1 MGRPSQHTKEF
12 KAEAVELV
20 RTSGRTHADIAESLG
35 INKNTL
41 GNWVNK
47 ARKAERAAEDPDQLD
62 DDERAELARLRKEN
76 RELRQDRDILRKAAA
91 YFAKET
97 IR

>member
-1 MGRPSQHTKEF
+1 MGRPSQYTEEF
-12 KAEAVELV
+12 KAQAVDLV
-20 RTSGRTHADIAESLG
+20 HSTDRTQADIAASLG

-41 GNWVNK
+41 NNWVTK
-47 ARKAERAAEDPDQLD
+47 AQRSSKAARDPDALD
-62 DDERAELARLRKEN
+62 AGERAELARLRKEN

-91 YFAKET
+91 YFATET

>member
-1 MGRPSQHTKEF
+1 MGRPSKYTDEF

-20 RTSGRTHADIAESLG
+20 RSSDRTLVDIAESLG

-41 GNWVNK
+41 GNWLK
-47 ARKAERAAEDPDQLD
+47 AAREAARDDVGPGHLD
-62 DDERAELARLRKEN
+62 TDERTELGRLRKEN

>member
-1 MGRPSQHTKEF
+1 MGRPSQYTEEF
-12 KAEAVELV
+12 KAQAVDLV
-20 RTSGRTHADIAESLG
+20 ENTKRTQVDVAESLG

-41 GNWVNK
+41 GNWVK
-47 ARKAERAAEDPDQLD
+47 AARTSEARDRDPDALD

-76 RELRQDRDILRKAAA
+76 RDLRQDRDILRKAAA
-91 YFAKET
+91 YFASET

>member
-1 MGRPSQHTKEF
+1 MGRPSQYTEEF
-12 KAEAVELV
+12 KAQAVELV
-20 RTSGRTHADIAESLG
+20 ETTDRTHADIAASLG

-41 GNWVNK
+41 GNWVK
-47 ARKAERAAEDPDQLD
+47 AARQATADRLDPDALD
-62 DDERAELARLRKEN
+62 ADERAELARLRKEN

-91 YFAKET
+91 YFATET

>member
-1 MGRPSQHTKEF
+1 MGRPSPYTEEF
-12 KAEAVELV
+12 KAQAVDLV
-20 RTSGRTHADIAESLG
+20 HNTDRTQADVAASLG

-41 GNWVNK
+41 NNWVTNAQRSTK
-47 ARKAERAAEDPDQLD
+47 ASLDPDALD
-62 DDERAELARLRKEN
+62 ADERVELARLRKEN

-91 YFAKET
+91 YFAAET

>member
-1 MGRPSQHTKEF
+1 MGRPSQYTEEF
-12 KAEAVELV
+12 KAQAVKLV
-20 RTSGRTHADIAESLG
+20 ETTDRTHADIAASLG

-41 GNWVNK
+41 GNWVK
-47 ARKAERAAEDPDQLD
+47 AARQASHDRLDPDALD
-62 DDERAELARLRKEN
+62 PDERAELARLRKEN